1 MKMAKIGESLCVQ
14 LAHGVTELGE
24 PCSSHSSLRRG
35 PAIVSTAE
43 ICQYELSERQLAF

>member
-24 PCSSHSSLRRG
+24 PCSHSSLRRA

-43 ICQYELSERQLAF
+43 ICQYEPSERQLAF